1 VLLQSF
7 IYQLPILSHNII
19 FATISESINIPTR
32 YCTKVDLDFWTEF
45 ILTSIVFLMILAEK
59 RAWKP
64 GGSSIQFYLF
74 RRLPPQKQ
82 EVRAV
87 ILDFHEY
94 KPIVEANFD
103 LIGNREK
110 ILDLRNRIHIEL
122 KGWLRIIRFIE

>member
-1 VLLQSF
+1 
-7 IYQLPILSHNII
+7 
-19 FATISESINIPTR
+19 
-32 YCTKVDLDFWTEF
+32 
-45 ILTSIVFLMILAEK
+45 MILAEK

-82 EVRAV
+82 EVWAV